1 MKKQFKK
8 GISLIMTVFM
18 LLSCWVF
25 VAPTQADAVNS
36 GSYSYELWI
45 DSDNDTGGWNSAAW
59 TLTGTNNNGKG
70 STTTLGT
77 STQQVNMDNDHY
89 TILSGTSTYFPT
101 KLVFSWSFGGGLL
114 TWRDMY
120 VTIHISVNGTDLPL
134 TLTKNSSTGTCEI
147 SGQYIHSASA
157 STTKGS
163 GTVTCTVNSSAYPKA
178 NSVVFDAAPGA
189 VTVPKTGTATTSM
202 QTHLNDQYGVRV
214 ASAASTYSK
223 STSLSSNRS
232 STTGITCA
240 AGTTTTSYDPW
251 TISVT
256 NSAKL
261 TGYDTN
267 TITAT
272 VSYTFNGV
280 TKTATKTFVVTDP
293 KYTFSFNVNGG
304 TSISP
309 NASVT
314 KYYYNKLT
322 SAEIPSSGVRA
333 GYEFIAMYGDAKSP
347 NYDFTKPT
355 PGTTSGYTGQLTNT
369 TPIEGDKT
377 WYAAWWAKNLTATFI
392 DNENNVVATVQGKVD
407 KTITEVN
414 GAAVSAI
421 EAPEYH
427 KRPGDTGTYDY
438 VFSGWVVDSA
448 VDTSGN
454 DYYGTIG
461 ALTPD
466 EAVLK
471 GDVTFRATYSVV
483 KNSYNVK
490 FYDVNG
496 NLTDADYSYNDLP
509 TQPGDQVLAANNTY
523 TYLFKGWTKV
533 SDGRTD
539 YYLVDATGYDDDG
552 NYIPVTTDFTVRTD
566 AVYVPVF
573 EKVYK
578 EYTVSFSYDGVA
590 NKTVL
595 TKLHYNDTYEVPVP
609 ATSYTKDGYRY
620 TYNGWTL
627 NGNPAT
633 PGTVKGNAAYVADYA
648 ITPAVYTIRF
658 FDYDGTQIN
667 DQDDQYNHGDAIRVT
682 NADATQIYRDD
693 FYEYTFKNFERF
705 NGDAFVNGSIAV
717 MDEDYYAV
725 YDKAELMTVN
735 YYNGDELLETAK
747 EVAGR
752 AVPAYT
758 GDTPTKADDLYA
770 TNYVFAGWRDKDGNE
785 VTTMPAGGV
794 DLYAHYTADVTNYS
808 VRFLKDDGTDMI
820 PEQILHYGDAVT
832 VPTEEQRAKTP
843 DNTYSYEFKAWDND
857 VATVCGGDAV
867 YKATYRKSYNYY
879 TVTWLDENGD
889 VFKQED
895 YIYNERINAPLTQPE
910 TSQTP
915 TQGENYEMVFNG
927 WQKDDGTYYKRGDRI
942 TGPATYTATYAE
954 TGKICNVTFLDDDGS
969 TLQEIK
975 VAYGTALSD
984 IAYATPIK
992 TSTDD
997 VHYIFAGWEGT
1008 DSSTTVTD
1016 KDTIY
1021 VAAYRA
1027 EAHCFEIDVVK
1038 TEPTFFEEGVGTEK
1052 CSCGLT
1058 REVAIEKLTDTVA
1071 PKSKLYV
1078 KNATWV
1084 TGDSADFTNA
1094 VPAAPS
1100 NQLIINATD
1109 TGDVNAQF
1117 NKDGSKGSGVGKIE
1131 YSVQYG
1137 QVDPASIAD
1146 DQWTVKFDYDA
1157 TKEYLTQQA
1166 ETEAAGDPVILKEK
1180 LAEVDAYMAAL
1191 KANASGTLGNIATYA
1206 DGTELAND
1214 CEFVLYGK
1222 ITDRLGNVSY
1232 INSGLLVYDTTAPE
1246 VSVDSDH
1253 HYNNKHCVEA
1263 TITASD
1269 NRAIESVTLNGEA
1282 IELVDGQY
1290 TVTEAGIYQVVVI
1303 DTAGN
1308 ESKANFEIV
1317 GKHAIKAYTIPA
1329 TCTEDGYQ
1337 YEKCLLCQQQ
1347 IGERIGI
1354 EAMGHEMDSG
1364 VYTKPTCEANGYT
1377 TYTCK
1382 MCGYKET
1389 VEDDPSTKGAHDWV
1403 LTQQVDSTCSATG
1416 YKTYTC
1422 SICSKTETVTD
1433 EINPDAHKFYYPVT
1447 VKATCTEDGSITREC
1462 KYCGYK
1468 DIETIAKTGHTAS
1481 GVWVVTQPAT
1491 CLEDGLQVQYCANC
1505 DTTEVQA
1512 QETIPATGHSYK
1524 VKEVVEPTETE
1535 QGYTIYECRICDETT
1550 EGHFKYGDYVDPA
1563 VTYTVTFV
1571 VEGTETQVKKVEGET
1586 VIATEAPATVK
1597 EANETYKYT
1606 FSHWEDESGNTVTLP
1621 LEVTANTTLTA
1632 VFNSRYVNYAVTL
1645 VRENTDGTTTQ
1656 IQKIGYLHNGQV
1668 LDLPEA
1674 PEKKSDSTYD
1684 YSYVGWKLKGTA
1696 DDTASKTWTIA
1707 ASDAILVPVYE
1718 ATLREY
1724 TVVFAYDADNV
1735 LQTLTVKAGDDA
1747 VYTGETP
1754 VKAYDTKYHYVFA
1767 GWSDSIEK
1775 IQAPTYVTPKFTAV
1789 EHTKIAIAST
1799 SADCENPG
1807 TTTYKCADCDYEVT
1821 ENTTPALGHIWS
1833 APYVDEDG
1841 NSVKKCERCDKVVE
1855 DDTMY
1860 IVKFLN
1866 DDGSIIKTIGYL
1878 KYGADISDKIPTA
1891 TKEETA
1897 SVSYEFAGWTPE
1909 VATTVTG
1916 DATYTATYT
1925 EKAKYYN
1932 VIYAIDSANVLQ
1944 IFRDVQG
1951 GSPVPAYTGAE
1962 PTKAD
1967 TDAYGHYVFDGW
1979 SRNDETVTETLY
1991 ITAKF
1996 KKVEH
2001 SYVDETVE
2009 ATCETGSGIK
2019 HTCSVCGYTY
2029 TEETGK
2035 ALGHKWILI
2044 EAVEPTFDNPGYEKY
2059 VCERCGETMTKD
2071 YAQKEMISV
2080 VITVLDSDGHGVPDV
2095 RASLY
2100 DNGTFVTSGTT
2111 GADGKV
2117 VLKVPEA
2124 KEYTLVLD
2132 GEGFNTKTITIKIN
2146 EDGSYDTSKI
2156 PTIDVVKC
2164 SCPCHRSDFWGA
2176 IFRFFHKIVK
2186 MFTGEFK
2193 CCNNPD
2199 PRYYK

>member
-8 GISLIMTVFM
+8 GLSLIMTVFM

-25 VAPTQADAVNS
+25 VTPTKADAVTA
-36 GSYSYELWI
+36 GSTYTLKLYATVDDEANGC
-45 DSDNDTGGWNSAAW
+45 DNKLKVTYQTVNGTGS
-59 TLTGTNNNGKG
+59 
-70 STTTLGT
+70 STTTTYDLGT
-77 STQQVNMDNDHY
+77 LLNSGTGSKTQTISVPGFPTSMTFSTQRSNSMSTNVIDITITKIEIGSVTVKSPNY
-89 TILSGTSTYFPT
+89 TVDTYGW
-101 KLVFSWSFGGGLL
+101 WSKRET
-114 TWRDMY
+114 TW
-120 VTIHISVNGTDLPL
+120 NGWE
-134 TLTKNSSTGTCEI
+134 K
-147 SGQYIHSASA
+147 
-157 STTKGS
+157 
-163 GTVTCTVNSSAYPKA
+163 PKA
-178 NSVVFDAAPGA
+178 NNVVFDQNPSA

-202 QTHLNDQYGVRV
+202 RTHLVDQYGVV
-214 ASAASTYSK
+214 VGSDANYSK
-223 STSLSSNRS
+223 TYTLTSNRS

-240 AGTTTTSYDPW
+240 AGTTTSTYDPW

-261 TGYDTN
+261 KDYDTNTN
-267 TITAT
+267 TITAK
-272 VSYTFNGV
+272 VSYTFNGFTV
-280 TKTATKTFVVTDP
+280 FNSKTFVVTDP
-293 KYTFSFNVNGG
+293 TYTFSFNVNGG

-309 NASVT
+309 SASVS
-314 KYYYNKLT
+314 KYYYNKLAST
-322 SAEIPSSGVRA
+322 LIPSSGVRP
-333 GYEFIAMYGDAKSP
+333 GYEFIAMYGTAKDP

-355 PGTTSGYTGQLTNT
+355 PGSTSGYTGQLTNT
-369 TPIEGDKT
+369 TPVEGDKT
-377 WYAAWWAKNLTATFI
+377 WYAAWWAKNVTATFI
-392 DNENNVVATVQGKVD
+392 DNEGKVLGTVQGKFD
-407 KTITEVN
+407 KTLTDVN
-414 GAAVSAI
+414 GAAVAAI

-427 KRPGDTGTYDY
+427 KRPGDTGTYNY
-438 VFSGWVVDSA
+438 VFTGWVVDSA
-448 VDTSGN
+448 VDVNGK
-454 DYYGTIG
+454 DYSGTIG
-461 ALTPD
+461 GLSPD
-466 EAVLK
+466 EAVLQ
-471 GDVTFRATYSVV
+471 GDVTFRAAYSVV

-496 NLTDADYSYNDLP
+496 NLTNADYSYNDLP

-539 YYLVDATGYDDDG
+539 YYLVDANSYDDDG

-578 EYTVSFSYDGVA
+578 EYTVSFSYDGVT

-633 PGTVKGNAAYVADYA
+633 PGTVKGNAVYVADYL

-682 NADATQIYRDD
+682 NADATQVYRDD
-693 FYEYTFKNFERF
+693 SYEYTFKHFERF
-705 NGDAFVNGSIAV
+705 NGDAFVGGIAV

-725 YDKAELMTVN
+725 YDKTELMTVN
-735 YYNGDELLETAK
+735 YYNGDELLETVK

-785 VTTMPAGGV
+785 VTTMPDGDV
-794 DLYAHYTADVTNYS
+794 DLYAHYTADVINYS

-857 VATVCGGDAV
+857 VSTVCGGDAV
-867 YKATYRKSYNYY
+867 YTATYRKSYNYY

-915 TQGENYEMVFNG
+915 TQGENYEMVFYG
-927 WQKDDGTYYKRGDRI
+927 WQKADGTYYKRGDRI

-1008 DSSTTVTD
+1008 DSATTVTS
-1016 KDTIY
+1016 KDTVY

-1027 EAHCFEIDVVK
+1027 KAHCFEIDVVK
-1038 TEPTFFEEGVGTEK
+1038 TAPTFFEEGVGTEK

-1071 PKSKLYV
+1071 PQSKLYV
-1078 KNATWV
+1078 KDATWV

-1094 VPAAPS
+1094 VPAAPN

-1137 QVDPASIAD
+1137 EVDPASIAD

-1157 TKEYLTQQA
+1157 TKEYLTEQA
-1166 ETEAAGDPVILKEK
+1166 RTEAGDDEAILKEK
-1180 LAEVDAYMAAL
+1180 LAEVDAYMATL
-1191 KANASGTLGNIATYA
+1191 KANASGTLGNITTYA

-1253 HYNNKHCVEA
+1253 HYNNKHCVDA

-1282 IELVDGQY
+1282 IELVDGKY
-1290 TVTEAGIYQVVVI
+1290 TTEEAGIYQVIVT

-1308 ESKANFEIV
+1308 QSKANFEVV
-1317 GKHAIKAYTIPA
+1317 GKHAIKSYTIPA

-1337 YEKCLLCQQQ
+1337 YDKCLLCQQQ

-1354 EAMGHEMDSG
+1354 EAMGHETDSG
-1364 VYTKPTCEANGYT
+1364 VYTKPTCETNGYT

-1382 MCGYKET
+1382 KCGYKEV
-1389 VEDDPSTKGAHDWV
+1389 VEDDPATTGEHNWV
-1403 LTQQVDSTCSATG
+1403 LTQSAAPTCSATG

-1422 SICSKTETVTD
+1422 SICSKTKTETV
-1433 EINPDAHKFYYPVT
+1433 EINPDAHKYYYPVT

-1505 DTTEVQA
+1505 DTTEVQDK
-1512 QETIPATGHSYK
+1512 ETIPATGHSYK

-1535 QGYTIYECRICDETT
+1535 KGYTIYECRNCDETT
-1550 EGHFKYGDYVDPA
+1550 EGHFKYGDYVDPS
-1563 VTYTVTFV
+1563 VKYTVTFD
-1571 VEGTETQVKKVEGET
+1571 VEGALSTIEKIKGET
-1586 VIATEAPATVK
+1586 LISTEAPATVK

-1606 FSHWEDESGNTVTLP
+1606 FSHWEDKNGETVTLP

-1632 VFNSRYVNYAVTL
+1632 VFDSRYVNYAVTL

-1656 IQKIGYLHNGQV
+1656 IQKIGYLHNEQV
-1668 LDLPEA
+1668 LELPEA

-1684 YSYVGWKLKGTA
+1684 YSYVGWKLKGT
-1696 DDTASKTWTIA
+1696 DDNTASKTWTIA
-1707 ASDAILVPVYE
+1707 AADAILVPVYE
-1718 ATLREY
+1718 ATLRKY
-1724 TVVFAYDADNV
+1724 KVTFAYDVNNI
-1735 LQTLTVKAGDDA
+1735 LQSTTVMAGEDV
-1747 VYTGETP
+1747 VYEGVTP
-1754 VKAYDTKYHYVFA
+1754 VKEKDEKYHYVFDS
-1767 GWSDSIEK
+1767 WSDETTN
-1775 IQAPTYVTPKFTAV
+1775 IQADTFVTPKFTAV
-1789 EHTKIAIAST
+1789 EHGKTIIAT
-1799 SADCENPG
+1799 TPVDCENAG
-1807 TTTYKCADCDYEVT
+1807 TVTYKCDDCGYTST
-1821 ENTTPALGHIWS
+1821 EITAAALGHNWGT
-1833 APYVDEDG
+1833 PYVDAETG
-1841 NSVKKCERCDKVVE
+1841 KMMKKCSRCGAEIEDETVYLVE
-1855 DDTMY
+1855 F
-1860 IVKFLN
+1860 KN
-1866 DDGSIIKTIGYL
+1866 DDGSIVKRIGYL
-1878 KYGADISDKIPTA
+1878 KYGTDISDRIPTP
-1891 TKEETA
+1891 TKAETD
-1897 SVSYEFAGWTPE
+1897 SERYVFTGWTPSVE
-1909 VATTVTG
+1909 KIVTG
-1916 DATYTATYT
+1916 DATYTATYST
-1925 EKAKYYN
+1925 EKKYYN
-1932 VIYAIDSANVLQ
+1932 VIYAIDSSNVLEVYK
-1944 IFRDVQG
+1944 DLLG

-2009 ATCETGSGIK
+2009 ATCEKGSGIK

-2059 VCERCGETMTKD
+2059 LCERCGETMTKD
-2071 YAQKEMISV
+2071 YAQKEKISV
-2080 VITVLDSDGHGVPDV
+2080 VIIVLDSDGHGVPDV

-2100 DNGTFVTSGTT
+2100 DNGEFVTSGIT
-2111 GADGKV
+2111 GDDGKV

-2132 GEGFNTKTITIKIN
+2132 GEGFNAKTIAIKIN
-2146 EDGSYDTSKI
+2146 SDGSYDTSKI

-2164 SCPCHRSDFWGA
+2164 TCPCHRSDFWGA
-2176 IFRFFHKIVK
+2176 IFRFFHKIIK